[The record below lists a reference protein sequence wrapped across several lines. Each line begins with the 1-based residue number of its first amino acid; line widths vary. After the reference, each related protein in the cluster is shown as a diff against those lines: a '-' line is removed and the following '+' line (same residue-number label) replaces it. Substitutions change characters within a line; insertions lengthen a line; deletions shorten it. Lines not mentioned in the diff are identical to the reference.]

1 VSEIPPTEAPGGE
14 TESSARDSTPTGAQ
28 VAVGAVVL
36 LAVLAAAFNLRIAVV
51 AVGPVIEDIQADTG
65 MSSAAASLLI
75 ALPTA
80 CFGVFA
86 FSGAALVRRFG
97 ASSLIAGSL
106 LLLTVATLARA
117 AAPTQLLLIAMTV
130 PIGVAIAMV
139 GVALPGVVKRYY
151 AARGGTT
158 TGMYVAAL
166 HLGGGLIAIA
176 IVPLAELV
184 DGWRLAFARSANPAV
199 IALAIW
205 RRAIGPERPAGTE
218 TSTLSV
224 LRPPPGGVLLGV
236 IFGLEAM
243 VFTGMI
249 TWIASIYTDAGWA
262 PAQAALATAT
272 IPLLTVPAA
281 LIVPRISDGHDRR
294 YWIFAV
300 ALIMGAGT
308 ALIGFTPTSVPVLWL
323 LILGVGSGAIFPLC
337 MALPLDLRGTPGAV
351 TDLAAWMLGLGYLI
365 AATSPLI
372 VGVLRD
378 LTGGFAVPIGGVLTG
393 AAILCAVLVLLLPK
407 PRPAAAPA

>member
-1 VSEIPPTEAPGGE
+1 
-14 TESSARDSTPTGAQ
+14 
-28 VAVGAVVL
+28 
-36 LAVLAAAFNLRIAVV
+36 
-51 AVGPVIEDIQADTG
+51 

-117 AAPTQLLLIAMTV
+117 AAPTPVLLIAVTV

-151 AARGGTT
+151 SARGGAT
-158 TGMYVAAL
+158 TGLYVASL

-184 DGWRLAFARSANPAV
+184 DGWRAAFALSAIPAAM
-199 IALAIW
+199 ALAIW
-205 RRAIGPERPAGTE
+205 RRAVSAEAAGGGGAP
-218 TSTLSV
+218 TLSV

-243 VFTGMI
+243 VFAGMI

-262 PAQAALATAT
+262 PAQAAWATAT

-281 LIVPRISDGHDRR
+281 LIVPRLSDGHDRR

-300 ALIMGAGT
+300 ALVMGAGT
-308 ALIGFTPTSVPVLWL
+308 ALVGFTPTSVPVLWL
-323 LILGVGSGAIFPLC
+323 LILGIGSGSIFPLC

-365 AATSPLI
+365 AATSPLL

-378 LTGGFAVPIGGVLTG
+378 ATGGFAIPVGVVLTG
-393 AAILCAVLVLLLPK
+393 AAILCAFLVLLVPK
-407 PRPAAAPA
+407 PRPVRAST